1 MDFGLLIIRLAIGL
15 TFAAHGAQK
24 LFGAFGGAGLSGTG
38 AFMEA
43 LRFRPGRRHAEMAG
57 VTELGAGLLFAAG
70 LLTPLAAAGI
80 IGVMVVAGTAASRRT
95 FFLTA
100 GGFEYPFILSAV
112 AAGIAFTGP
121 GFVSGDRL
129 LDLDLGGP
137 AWGCVAVLLGVA
149 AGVAQLASR
158 QAEHAEPDL
167 VDLRDDDALSR
178 AEAAAEAR
186 EASTEQ

>member
-1 MDFGLLIIRLAIGL
+1 MDLGLLIIRLAVGL

-24 LFGAFGGAGLSGTG
+24 LFGVFGGHGLSGTG
-38 AFMEA
+38 AYMES

-57 VTELGAGLLFAAG
+57 ATEVAAGLLFAAG

-80 IGVMVVAGTAASRRT
+80 IGVMVVAGTVAARRT

-100 GGFEYPFILSAV
+100 GGFEYPFILAAV

-129 LDLDLGGP
+129 LDLDLRGP
-137 AWGCVAVLLGVA
+137 AWGCVGVLLGVA
-149 AGVAQLASR
+149 AGAAQLASR
-158 QAEHAEPDL
+158 HSDDKPAEP
-167 VDLRDDDALSR
+167 VDLRHDDAMSR
-178 AEAAAEAR
+178 AETAAERR
-186 EASTEQ
+186 EANTDR